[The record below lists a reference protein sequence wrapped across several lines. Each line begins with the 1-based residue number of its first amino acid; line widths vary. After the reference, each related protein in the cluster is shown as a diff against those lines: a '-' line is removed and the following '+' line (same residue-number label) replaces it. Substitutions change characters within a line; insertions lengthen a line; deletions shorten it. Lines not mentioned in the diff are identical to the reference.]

1 MTDKNTLV
9 ENREN
14 LALFIASGAY
24 VGAAPAAPGT
34 FGTLA
39 ALPLW
44 WLLGH
49 LSAAWFFLLLF
60 LLIILAV
67 WAAGQAERILHQP
80 DSGVIVI
87 DEIVGLL
94 LAAALV
100 PFTWPHVLAAFLL
113 FRFFDILKPFP
124 VSWCDQNLH
133 GGFGVV
139 VDDLVAGIMAHLV
152 LRLLMTVGL

>member
-1 MTDKNTLV
+1 MIEKNISAEKWET
-9 ENREN
+9 
-14 LALFIASGAY
+14 LALFIASGAF

-44 WLLGH
+44 WLLSH
-49 LSAAWFFLLLF
+49 VSAAWFFLLL
-60 LLIILAV
+60 LLLTILAV

-100 PFTWPHVLAAFLL
+100 PFTWPHVVAAFLL

-152 LRLLMTVGL
+152 LRLLMMAGF